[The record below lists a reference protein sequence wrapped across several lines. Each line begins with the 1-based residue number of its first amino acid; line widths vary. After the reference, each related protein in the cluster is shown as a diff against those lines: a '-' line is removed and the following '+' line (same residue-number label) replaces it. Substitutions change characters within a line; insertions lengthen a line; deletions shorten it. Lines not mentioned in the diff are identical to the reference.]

1 MRCKLLASWCCVL
14 TISFNVTAEDDSDK
28 LLLAA
33 KKIRRATSTDFVIS
47 LVADDFSRA
56 SNKYVGKLRHVFFLY
71 SFRWLCC
78 FYFLCITT
86 ICETIQP
93 GLTLLAQSLP
103 FMIANFQLMLQ
114 FIKVD
119 QVEDSTQSKCLQDYL
134 HVTTAWQP
142 FPMNW
147 MFFAP
152 EDPGGCIVSWTQFQF
167 LQFRRAAVLQH
178 LCHFH
183 CRLMTSPLIHHLS
196 LKERRQ

>member
-1 MRCKLLASWCCVL
+1 ML

-33 KKIRRATSTDFVIS
+33 KKVRRATSTDFVIS

-56 SNKYVGKLRHVFFLY
+56 SNKYVGKLRYVIPNVFLCP
-71 SFRWLCC
+71 CC
-78 FYFLCITT
+78 FYLLYMVTNRQ
-86 ICETIQP
+86 TIQP
-93 GLTLLAQSLP
+93 GLTLLAQSSP

-142 FPMNW
+142 FPMN
-147 MFFAP
+147 
-152 EDPGGCIVSWTQFQF
+152 
-167 LQFRRAAVLQH
+167 
-178 LCHFH
+178 
-183 CRLMTSPLIHHLS
+183 
-196 LKERRQ
+196 